1 MSPGAV
7 EVPIA
12 CLKVDFVDSS
22 MTHNT
27 GGAVIFNELTRN
39 VPELRN
45 PAQQRE
51 FVSSSTDIKTRVAIE
66 GFPIDV
72 FAATRIINPDYT
84 DTLEDS
90 NYEGLE
96 YMGQYNFNND
106 KSKSGA
112 VFGFDG
118 AYKYDED
125 GTYNPDGAY

>member
-1 MSPGAV
+1 MSQGAV

-12 CLKVDFVDSS
+12 CLKVDYVDSS

-39 VPELRN
+39 VASLRN

-51 FVSSSTDIKTRVAIE
+51 FVNSATDIKTRVAIE

-72 FAATRIINPDYT
+72 FAATKVINPAYT
-84 DTLEDS
+84 NTLEDS

-96 YMGQYNFNND
+96 YMG
-106 KSKSGA
+106 
-112 VFGFDG
+112 
-118 AYKYDED
+118 
-125 GTYNPDGAY
+125 